1 MKKRRNKD
9 LGILGEDIA
18 ANYLISAGFKIIER
32 NFKKRYGDID
42 IVAKVGDTFSFIEVK
57 TRIGDKF
64 GRGEEAITP
73 WKLRN
78 LIKSVNF
85 YKHMHPEI
93 DGAMRIDVV
102 SIAMTASRDVEKIT
116 RYENVSG

>member
-1 MKKRRNKD
+1 MKNRTNQD
-9 LGILGEDIA
+9 LGNLGEDIA
-18 ANYLISAGFKIIER
+18 ADYLTSTGYKIIER

-42 IVAKVGDTFSFIEVK
+42 IVASDGDTITFIEVK

-64 GRGEEAITP
+64 GSGEEAITP
-73 WKLRN
+73 WKLKT

-85 YKHMHPEI
+85 YKHMHPEM

-102 SIAMTASRDVEKIT
+102 AIAMSANREVEKIT
-116 RYENVSG
+116 LYKNVTG